1 MGFLKVLNKILRRP
15 QIDSVSRGWALTA
28 GVQVT
33 EDTSMK
39 VSALNRGVIYISSQ
53 IAKLPW
59 NIKGR
64 DNEQLSG
71 SLSNLLDLSP
81 NGEMNSMMFRLW
93 IIQSAILTGNGYA
106 EIERDLTGRP
116 VALWPIKPENIDGW
130 RDTSGKL
137 YYRVMGGSI
146 EVPGADIYLDPMDVF
161 HIRNFHTKDGLFG
174 QGLVAYAADV
184 LGISLGAD
192 RMAGNLFGNGGI
204 PSGVITVQG
213 TLSDEAVTRIKE
225 SWLKS
230 NGGRKSAGVSVLEEG
245 AKFEPVNISPDALQF
260 LESRRFGVVEI
271 SRFLGVPPTKL
282 FDTTAATYSNIE
294 NSNLEVAT
302 DTLHAWAKMLEIEA
316 DIKILNYRY
325 GGRRSE
331 LDLYDIFKGDM
342 TTRSN
347 YFSKMMQT
355 ASITPN
361 EIRTK
366 EGYAPYADGDRFF
379 VAVNNFSP
387 ADRIDEI
394 IDSQVSKN
402 SDPKKDSSK
411 EVVEEEEET
420 LQNAAIEFL
429 KRR

>member
-1 MGFLKVLNKILRRP
+1 MGFLQVMNKILRRP
-15 QIDSVSRGWALTA
+15 QVDPVSRGWAYTA
-28 GVQVT
+28 GVSVNEET
-33 EDTSMK
+33 AMK
-39 VSALNRGVIYISSQ
+39 VSALNRGIIYVSSQ

-59 NIKGR
+59 NLKNK
-64 DNEQLSG
+64 DNETLEG
-71 SLSNLLDLSP
+71 SLATLLDLAP

-93 IIQSAILTGNGYA
+93 IIQSAILSGNGYA
-106 EIERDLTGRP
+106 EIERDITGKP
-116 VALWPIKPENIDGW
+116 VAIWPIKSENIDGW
-130 RDTSGKL
+130 RDAKGKL

-146 EVPGADIYLDPMDVF
+146 EVPGSDIYLDPQDVF

-174 QGLVAYAADV
+174 QGLVAYASDV

-213 TLSDEAVTRIKE
+213 TLSDEAVGRIKD

-230 NGGRKSAGVSVLEEG
+230 NGGRKSSGVSVLEEG
-245 AKFEPVNISPDALQF
+245 AKFEPVNISPDTLQF
-260 LESRRFGVVEI
+260 LESRKFGVVEI
-271 SRFLGVPPTKL
+271 ARFLGVPPTKL
-282 FDTTAATYSNIE
+282 FDTTAATFSNIE

-316 DIKILNYRY
+316 DIKLLNYRY
-325 GGRRSE
+325 GGRRTE

-355 ASITPN
+355 AAITPN
-361 EIRTK
+361 EIRVK
-366 EGYAPYADGDRFF
+366 EGYAPYKEGDRFF

-394 IDSQVSKN
+394 IDSQVSKGQEA
-402 SDPKKDSSK
+402 SVPEPVTPATDSNL
-411 EVVEEEEET
+411 T
-420 LQNAAIEFL
+420 NAAIEFL
-429 KRR
+429 KKR